1 MGRPKGSKNKPKN
14 NKVKVINPVII
25 KGDDKH
31 ITDALFEE
39 AKLTDNKTL
48 FHWNETIQKL
58 NEMKEKGDWTEV
70 PTVIIDTVPETVA
83 TMTSTNKIKE
93 EVKEEFKEEPKKKGK
108 SIKSDDDKYPHCE
121 RCGCVVKY
129 EPWRAD
135 LNVLTG
141 RADYHRQTP
150 RYVKLCST
158 CSMELSDVVD
168 KWLIEGGCKK
178 KFEY

>member
-14 NKVKVINPVII
+14 NKIKTINPANI
-25 KGDDKH
+25 KGKDKRTTNVLFNGTKT
-31 ITDALFEE
+31 TDE
-39 AKLTDNKTL
+39 NTL

-70 PTVIIDTVPETVA
+70 PTVVIDTVPETIV
-83 TMTSTNKIKE
+83 TTTSN
-93 EVKEEFKEEPKKKGK
+93 KEEPKKKCK
-108 SIKSDDDKYPHCE
+108 SAKSDDDKYPHCE
-121 RCGCVVKY
+121 RCHCVVKH

-135 LNVLTG
+135 LNVFTG

-150 RYVKLCST
+150 RYVRLCSD
-158 CSMELSDVVD
+158 CSMELSDMVD

-178 KFEY
+178 KFGY